1 MLLLVN
7 PYLPVVPPTDLS
19 IKVRDLF
26 DVYLGLVDS
35 RFEYKGPAGEQLV
48 LIRPSS
54 IEFSAKK
61 LKNMEELSQKEKLL
75 HQKRKTVTDE
85 ANATTKYL
93 KDRSLFLKKNDLL
106 VPLKGKTQVL
116 VFDQEIDDS
125 LGFYLVPS
133 HHFIV
138 LRKREIHKQ
147 FYTPYLV
154 LMTQLFLEKIGTEN
168 YSKKI
173 EDVKGE
179 YGLFNTFNK
188 KQIES
193 LSIHLHSNQDD
204 QHRLFVQHNI
214 LINEL
219 EEKIQVQ
226 KKFYE
231 KLLEA

>member
-7 PYLPVVPPTDLS
+7 PYLQVVPPADLS

-26 DVYLGLVDS
+26 DVYLGLVDN
-35 RFEYKGPAGEQLV
+35 RFEYKGPDGEQLV
-48 LIRPSS
+48 QVRPSS
-54 IEFSAKK
+54 IEFSTKK
-61 LKNMEELSQKEKLL
+61 LKTMGDLIEKEKLL
-75 HQKRKTVTDE
+75 HEKRKAVADDVSV
-85 ANATTKYL
+85 TTKYL
-93 KDRSLFLKKNDLL
+93 KDRSLFLMKNDLL

-154 LMTQLFLEKIGTEN
+154 LMIKLFLEKVGAEN
-168 YSKKI
+168 YSQKL

-193 LSIHLHSNQDD
+193 FSIHLHSNQDD
-204 QHRLFVQHNI
+204 QHRLFAQHN
-214 LINEL
+214 LLVNEL

-226 KKFYE
+226 KKFCE